1 MTGANRFGFGGGFSI
16 ANSGTEKK
24 TTGPTSGKN
33 KGGISPMLPQF
44 ESGSEHA
51 TTYSGV
57 SEGTITLTDG
67 ANQKQDLASLK
78 RDTTDLNGT
87 VIRTPD
93 LQELLN
99 DQSRLMSAATAAG
112 EAVARDIGTYA
123 SKKEDEARTLAKNTT
138 DPELKAQYEKEAD
151 NWKEGGD
158 YRALMHA
165 AGGAIVAGLGGGN
178 ALGAALG
185 AGATSKLGEA
195 LNKLSADIQNSRP
208 TGNTDV
214 DEALAQIVATGIGT
228 AVGGAVGGSSGAFTG
243 FNADRYNRQLHP
255 SEEEKLKA
263 LQRGKSPE
271 ERYRYRRR
279 CGQNSNGGRGDDA
292 AWWFAAVGIRAFTGE
307 FCHGQSYGHS
317 AGSRNLW
324 RGGTNGA
331 WRTRGL

>member
-1 MTGANRFGFGGGFSI
+1 GSTADASKNQLTTGTLTFSEIENHSDYSANSFGFGGGFSI
-16 ANSGTEKK
+16 ANSGAEKK

-67 ANQKQDLASLK
+67 ANQKLDLASLK

-87 VIRTPD
+87 VGRTPD

-138 DPELKAQYEKEAD
+138 DPELKAQYEKEAE

-165 AGGAIVAGLGGGN
+165 
-178 ALGAALG
+178 
-185 AGATSKLGEA
+185 
-195 LNKLSADIQNSRP
+195 
-208 TGNTDV
+208 
-214 DEALAQIVATGIGT
+214 
-228 AVGGAVGGSSGAFTG
+228 
-243 FNADRYNRQLHP
+243 
-255 SEEEKLKA
+255 
-263 LQRGKSPE
+263 
-271 ERYRYRRR
+271 
-279 CGQNSNGGRGDDA
+279 
-292 AWWFAAVGIRAFTGE
+292 
-307 FCHGQSYGHS
+307 
-317 AGSRNLW
+317 
-324 RGGTNGA
+324 
-331 WRTRGL
+331 